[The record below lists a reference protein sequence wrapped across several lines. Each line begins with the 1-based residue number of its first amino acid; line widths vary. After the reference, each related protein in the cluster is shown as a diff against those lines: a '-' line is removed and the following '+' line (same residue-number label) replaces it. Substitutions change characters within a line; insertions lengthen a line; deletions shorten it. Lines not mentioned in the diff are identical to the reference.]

1 MDVDSLRK
9 QNALPSGCYR
19 CGKPGHF
26 SRNCPEP
33 VDVWTLTVDELQEI
47 LMDRLAEL
55 DAVPKEATQPAETS
69 SADDKDFQEDSE

>member
-9 QNALPSGCYR
+9 RNALPSSCYR

-33 VDVWTLTVDELQEI
+33 VDVRTLTVDELQDI
-47 LMDRLAEL
+47 LMDRMAEL
-55 DAVPKEATQPAETS
+55 DIAPKQVTQPEATPT
-69 SADDKDFQEDSE
+69 DDKDFQGDSE